1 MSIRRMKLIIRW
13 FSVAVGFLVA
23 SRFVPG
29 VHVDSFATA
38 ILLAAVWGILGVL
51 VRPVLVILTL
61 PVTILSFGLFIF
73 VINAA
78 LFAWLGHII
87 VGFTVV
93 SFSAALLGS
102 LVMSVT
108 GAVVHG
114 LLDRIGGEED

>member
-1 MSIRRMKLIIRW
+1 MKLIIRW

-29 VHVDSFATA
+29 VHVDAFTTA
-38 ILLAAVWGILGVL
+38 ILLAAIWGILGVL
-51 VRPVLVILTL
+51 VRPILVILTL
-61 PVTILSFGLFIF
+61 PVTIVTFGLFIF

-78 LFAWLGHII
+78 LFAWLGNVI
-87 VGFTVV
+87 VGFTVT

-108 GAVVHG
+108 GSVVQGILGHFG
-114 LLDRIGGEED
+114 SEEE